1 MVSFVCLKKSQWKNI
16 GDLQLHKSSWMVIN
30 IFLEKGKVIHLVTNY
45 ISLETVRKDFFFFI
59 FCYISLYTACG
70 LVLDLILKKKR
81 CYSEYRFLIVL
92 HDAMASY
99 LIGNSNPGKCTNKY
113 IGTLCLRL
121 RAVENHGR
129 LCQLTRRMLLMKIKK
144 IKWSI
149 EL

>member
-1 MVSFVCLKKSQWKNI
+1 MVFFCLLKEKPVKEHRRFAATQ
-16 GDLQLHKSSWMVIN
+16 
-30 IFLEKGKVIHLVTNY
+30 IFLNGYKYFSRKGQSD
-45 ISLETVRKDFFFFI
+45 SLGNELYKFRNSKKRFFFFI

-113 IGTLCLRL
+113 IGTICLRL

-144 IKWSI
+144 IK
-149 EL
+149 